1 MVCESEGDLHHFSHN
16 SHITMTTTTF
26 QTETLDESLS
36 LEDLSAIHGGGLWDW
51 IKDKAEDVG
60 DLIEETFGD
69 GDGQHEWKDDYR
81 DEAIK
86 VGIWVLGLLGKKA
99 DG

>member
-1 MVCESEGDLHHFSHN
+1 
-16 SHITMTTTTF
+16 MTNTTF

-36 LEDLSAIHGGGLWDW
+36 LEELSAINGAGVWDW

-60 DLIEETFGD
+60 DFIEETFGD
-69 GDGQHEWKDDYR
+69 GDGKHEWKDDYQ

-86 VGIWVLGLLGKKA
+86 VGVWILGAIGKK
-99 DG
+99 D

>member
-1 MVCESEGDLHHFSHN
+1 MHGGEHLRHTSHN
-16 SHITMTTTTF
+16 PFRTMTTTTF

-36 LEDLSAIHGGGLWDW
+36 LEELSAINGAGVWDW

-60 DLIEETFGD
+60 DFIEETFGD
-69 GDGQHEWKDDYR
+69 GDGKHEWKDDYR

-86 VGIWVLGLLGKKA
+86 VGVWILGAIGKK
-99 DG
+99 D

>member
-1 MVCESEGDLHHFSHN
+1 
-16 SHITMTTTTF
+16 MTTTTF

-36 LEDLSAIHGGGLWDW
+36 LEELSAINGAGGVWDW

-60 DLIEETFGD
+60 DFIEETFGD
-69 GDGQHEWKDDYR
+69 GDGTHEWKDDYR

-86 VGIWVLGLLGKKA
+86 VGVWILGAIGKK
-99 DG
+99 D

>member
-1 MVCESEGDLHHFSHN
+1 
-16 SHITMTTTTF
+16 MTTTTF

-36 LEDLSAIHGGGLWDW
+36 LEELSAINGAGVWDW

-60 DLIEETFGD
+60 DFIEETFGD
-69 GDGQHEWKDDYR
+69 GDGKHEWKDDYR

-86 VGIWVLGLLGKKA
+86 VGVWILGAIGKK
-99 DG
+99 D